1 MWTYCSDI
9 NAIFY
14 RILPTFSDIYQNLL
28 SELRAALRAAP
39 TFLYQSMSGAS
50 RRPYFSISELRAAL
64 RAAPTFL
71 YQSMSGA
78 SRRPYFSISEYER
91 RFAPPY
97 FSTLYPEKLPQDPSK
112 GSAKRCPY
120 PHSLSREIASR

>member
-78 SRRPYFSISEYER
+78 SRRPTFLLFIQRNCLKIQVRAARS
-91 RFAPPY
+91 AALTL
-97 FSTLYPEKLPQDPSK
+97 TLYPEKLPQD
-112 GSAKRCPY
+112 R
-120 PHSLSREIASR
+120 H

>member
-14 RILPTFSDIYQNLL
+14 RISPTFSDIYQNLL
-28 SELRAALRAAP
+28 SELRAELRAAP

-50 RRPYFSISELRAAL
+50 RRPYFS
-64 RAAPTFL
+64 TF
-71 YQSMSGA
+71 
-78 SRRPYFSISEYER
+78 
-91 RFAPPY
+91 
-97 FSTLYPEKLPQDPSK
+97 YPEKLPQDPIK
-112 GSAKRCPY
+112 GSASRSSY